1 MIAMN
6 RQLLNRRAA
15 LRYVLS
21 GAGIALLAACSAPA
35 PQAPAQPT
43 SAPAAPK
50 PTTASAAAP
59 TAAPAPTAAARPT
72 TAPAAA
78 AAPTSSVAATKLV
91 ISLPTPQ
98 YEGNEIRMMQ
108 QPDSVQWRPM
118 YEYLVGFEAET
129 GKLVPQ
135 LATDWAVADG
145 GKTVTFNL
153 RSGVQFHGSTAT
165 FSSKDVERVW
175 KEIVREDSTF
185 AQSAY
190 WRKTVASIETA
201 SPTQVIFRLNQP
213 DANFLHAISQAEA
226 GMEMYSGA
234 DLDAKGGKPTMQSGP
249 PAGTG
254 PYQFKQ
260 RAEGQFVQYERVPYK
275 HWRITPDF
283 QQLELRWQKEA
294 SARLAALQSGEVQ
307 MASLPQDLLLQAQN
321 GGFQVFTGKVPGS
334 RQFFNIVGVFPTD
347 WHDPSKGFK
356 HPDTPLADVSVRRAL
371 SKAINRDE
379 LNTAFYGGK
388 GKLLLNNPFDPT
400 RLGWNP
406 DWEKRFKDEYGYDP
420 EAARKLLADAGYGA
434 SKPLRT
440 TMFIESRFSGGD
452 DVCQAVAG
460 YWRDL
465 GVDVT
470 ERKIEAGES
479 NTLAQQYQID
489 NAFEIV
495 STGSA
500 QLIGMAY
507 NSYLG
512 YTGVEYPDTD
522 ALVEQIYRTVDQTEQ
537 DKLWRQLGDIMY
549 DRHMQMPLFWT
560 PVEIVASAKTVA
572 GYVFPGSS
580 PGAYTHLENV
590 KAAA

>member
-1 MIAMN
+1 M
-6 RQLLNRRAA
+6 
-15 LRYVLS
+15 LS
-21 GAGIALLAACSAPA
+21 GAGVALLAACAAP
-35 PQAPAQPT
+35 APAQPT
-43 SAPAAPK
+43 SAPAAPNPA
-50 PTTASAAAP
+50 PTTAPASAP
-59 TAAPAPTAAARPT
+59 TTPPAPASAPTVAPAAPT

-78 AAPTSSVAATKLV
+78 SAAGKTLV

-118 YEYLVGFEAET
+118 YEYLVGFDAQT

-135 LATDWAVADG
+135 LATDWNVADA
-145 GKTVTFNL
+145 GKTVTFTL
-153 RSGVQFHGSTAT
+153 HPGVQFHGNAGE
-165 FSSKDVERVW
+165 FSSKDVNRVW
-175 KEIVREDSTF
+175 KEIVRDDSTF
-185 AQSAY
+185 AQAAY
-190 WRKTVASIETA
+190 WRKTVASIEMP
-201 SPTQVIFRLNQP
+201 SPTNVVFRLNQP

-226 GMEMYSGA
+226 GMEMYSSD

-260 RAEGQFVQYERVPYK
+260 RAEGQFVQYERVPYQ

-283 QQLELRWQKEA
+283 QTLELRWQKEA
-294 SARLAALQSGEVQ
+294 SARLAALQSGEAQ
-307 MASLPQDLLLQAQN
+307 MASLPQDLEVQAQ
-321 GGFQVFTGKVPGS
+321 GSGFQILTGKVPGS
-334 RQFFNIVGVFPTD
+334 RQFFNVLGVYPVD
-347 WHDPSKGFK
+347 YHDASKGFR
-356 HPDTPLADVSVRRAL
+356 HPDTPLADVNVRKAL

-379 LNTAFYGGK
+379 LNAAFYGGK
-388 GKLLLNNPFDPT
+388 GQLLVNNPFDPT

-406 DWEKRFKDEYGYDP
+406 DWATRFQDEYGFDVD
-420 EAARKLLADAGYGA
+420 AAKKLLADAGYSS
-434 SKPLRT
+434 SKPLST
-440 TMFIESRFSGGD
+440 TMFIEGRFSGGD
-452 DVCQAVAG
+452 DVCHSVAE
-460 YWRDL
+460 YWRDI

-470 ERKIEAGES
+470 EREIDAGQS

-512 YTGVEYPDTD
+512 YTGVEYPDAD
-522 ALVEQIYRTVDQTEQ
+522 VLVEQIYQTVDQTEQ
-537 DKLWRQLGDIMY
+537 DKLWRQLGDLMF

-560 PVEIVASAKTVA
+560 PVEIVASPKFVA
-572 GYVFPGSS
+572 DYVFPGSS
-580 PGAYTHLENV
+580 PGMYTHLENV
-590 KAAA
+590 KAAG